1 MKNKDMNSFSLNE
14 ERKEEINFT
23 INFIQKLCET
33 LGIGLISKDN
43 RVVVI
48 DSFSGDTYNIF
59 KKRD

>member
-1 MKNKDMNSFSLNE
+1 MYKDNISLNE
-14 ERKEEINFT
+14 ERKEEINSI

-33 LGIGLISKDN
+33 SGIGLISKDN